1 MTASADVL
9 GQLNALSYGGLWV
22 VSFLSNAIIPVPEEI
37 TLLGFGYL
45 AGTGKV
51 DILFLIPIAISGLL
65 TSDIIVYTLSKK
77 GSRLVLSIYER
88 FFAKKIENHSES
100 WFDINLNKIV
110 FFSRFLVQL
119 RFIGPFLAGQKN
131 MPLKKFISF
140 DLLALVLYV
149 PLYIMLGKYFHSRVQ
164 SIINDVNVLRNIMLL
179 MGGVIVTVLIFNIV
193 KKSLLTEKIK

>member
-1 MTASADVL
+1 MTASADIL

-37 TLLGFGYL
+37 TLLSFGYL

-77 GSRLVLSIYER
+77 GSRLVISIYEK

-100 WFDINLNKIV
+100 WFDINLTKIV

-131 MPLKKFISF
+131 MPLKKFISY
-140 DLLALVLYV
+140 DLLALSLYV
-149 PLYIMLGKYFHSRVQ
+149 PIYILLGKYFHSRVQ

-179 MGGVIVTVLIFNIV
+179 MGGVILTVLLFNIS
-193 KKSLLTEKIK
+193 KHLLLSEKTK